1 MKHAIALAALTLG
14 GLSLQAQEIRGA
26 LTENDLVRDNEYHY
40 DIHEVKVSSPS
51 MLRVTLNSEDFDAY
65 LLIKTPDGLELTN
78 DDHEGNN
85 SYLEVIAEKP
95 GTYSIWASSY
105 GEGSEGEYSLI
116 VDKSTGLSVERTEG
130 RLDPRD
136 TQLPKGEYID
146 VYKRTISGSKNF
158 TVRLVCYGFDG
169 FLVVTSPS
177 GQVYRNDDAEDVS
190 ISRVSDLVPEAG
202 EWTIQVTTAA
212 VEEVGAYDLELITL
226 K

>member
-1 MKHAIALAALTLG
+1 MKHAVALAALTFC
-14 GLSLQAQEIRGA
+14 GLTTQAQEIQGQ
-26 LTENDLVRDNEYHY
+26 LTSDDLLRDNEYHY
-40 DIHEVKVSSPS
+40 DIHNVKVSSPS
-51 MLRVTLNSEDFDAY
+51 MLQVALNSDDFDAY
-65 LLIKTPDGLELTN
+65 LIVKTPDGLELTN

-85 SYLEVIAEKP
+85 SYIEVIAEKP
-95 GTYSIWASSY
+95 GTYEIWASTY
-105 GEGSEGEYSLI
+105 GEGSVGNYSLV
-116 VDKSTGLSVERTEG
+116 VDKSTGLNIDRTEG

-146 VYKRTISGSKNF
+146 VYKRTFSGNQNF

-190 ISRVSDLVPEAG
+190 VSRISDLVPMPG
-202 EWTIQVTTAA
+202 EWTIQITSAA
-212 VEEVGAYDLELITL
+212 VEEVGAYDLELITF